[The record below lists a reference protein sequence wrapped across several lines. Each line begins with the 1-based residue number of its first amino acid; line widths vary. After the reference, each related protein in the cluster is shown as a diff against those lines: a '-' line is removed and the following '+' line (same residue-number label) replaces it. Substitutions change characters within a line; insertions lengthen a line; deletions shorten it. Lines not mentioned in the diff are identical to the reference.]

1 VDSVAGQQ
9 DVMIAFFSA
18 FAGFT
23 AFGAVIAT
31 FLASSQALPWIA
43 AWWGGHGVQEAREK
57 AATRAERR
65 ARRRAA
71 TGAERW
77 AYRRRAIALWSV
89 AAGMGLAAIVSC
101 VGLIFSFVWLRAG
114 SAAAIAAAHW
124 AYQWTGYLLI
134 AEVALITAVTLI
146 AAVGATLYVI
156 NTGPKTAAFLQ
167 AANIPEGVRVPS
179 SSPEM
184 LGQAGPDAAI
194 EGTAP

>member
-1 VDSVAGQQ
+1 VAGQQ

-65 ARRRAA
+65 ARRKAA
-71 TGAERW
+71 TPAERW
-77 AYRRRAIALWSV
+77 AGRRRATALWSV
-89 AAGMGLAAIVSC
+89 AVGMGLAAIVSC
-101 VGLIFSFVWLRAG
+101 VGLIFSVVWLRAG
-114 SAAAIAAAHW
+114 SPAAIAAAHW

-134 AEVALITAVTLI
+134 AEVALVTAITLV

-156 NTGPKTAAFLQ
+156 KTGPKTADFLV
-167 AANIPEGVRVPS
+167 AANVPAGVRVPS
-179 SSPEM
+179 TSPQM
-184 LGQAGPDAAI
+184 LGEAGPEAPM
-194 EGTAP
+194 EGATA

>member
-1 VDSVAGQQ
+1 VAGQQ
-9 DVMIAFFSA
+9 DVMLAFFSA

-43 AWWGGHGVQEAREK
+43 AWWGGHGVQEAQEK

-65 ARRRAA
+65 ARRKAA

-77 AYRRRAIALWSV
+77 AYRRRATALWSV
-89 AAGMGLAAIVSC
+89 AVGMGLAAIVSC
-101 VGLIFSFVWLRAG
+101 AGLIFSVVWLRAG

-134 AEVALITAVTLI
+134 AEVALVTAITLV
-146 AAVGATLYVI
+146 AAVGATLYVVK
-156 NTGPKTAAFLQ
+156 TGPKTADFLV
-167 AANIPEGVRVPS
+167 AANVPAGVRVPS
-179 SSPEM
+179 SSPQM
-184 LGQAGPDAAI
+184 LGEAGPEAPM
-194 EGTAP
+194 EGATA

>member
-1 VDSVAGQQ
+1 MAGQQ

-31 FLASSQALPWIA
+31 FLASSEALPWIA
-43 AWWGGHGVQEAREK
+43 AWWGGHGVQEARQK

-65 ARRRAA
+65 ARRKEA

-101 VGLIFSFVWLRAG
+101 AGLILSVVWLRAG
-114 SAAAIAAAHW
+114 SASAIAAAHW

-134 AEVALITAVTLI
+134 AEVGLITAITLI

-167 AANIPEGVRVPS
+167 TTNVPEGLRVPS
-179 SSPEM
+179 SSPEL
-184 LGQAGPDAAI
+184 LGQAGPDAPI
-194 EGTAP
+194 EGATA

>member
-1 VDSVAGQQ
+1 VAGQQ

-65 ARRRAA
+65 ARRKAA
-71 TGAERW
+71 TPAERW
-77 AYRRRAIALWSV
+77 AGRRRAIALWSIAV
-89 AAGMGLAAIVSC
+89 GMALAALVSC
-101 VGLIFSFVWLRAG
+101 VGLIFSVVWLRAG
-114 SAAAIAAAHW
+114 SAAAIAGAHW

-134 AEVALITAVTLI
+134 AEVALITAITLI
-146 AAVGATLYVI
+146 AAAGATVYVI
-156 NTGPKTAAFLQ
+156 KTGPKTADFLV
-167 AANIPEGVRVPS
+167 AANVPAGVRVPS
-179 SSPEM
+179 SSPQM
-184 LGQAGPDAAI
+184 LGEAGPEAPM
-194 EGTAP
+194 EGATA